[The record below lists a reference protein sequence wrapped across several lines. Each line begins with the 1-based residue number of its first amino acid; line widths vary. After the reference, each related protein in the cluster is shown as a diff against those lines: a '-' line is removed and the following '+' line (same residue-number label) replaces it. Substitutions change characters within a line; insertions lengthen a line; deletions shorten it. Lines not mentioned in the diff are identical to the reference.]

1 LHKSQWTSNNNFRNI
16 AVMDKKWF
24 QDRLRH
30 LGKTQRGLARHM
42 GLDPSRVTEIFN
54 QSRGIK
60 IEEAVEMSDYLETS
74 LEDLVARLGA
84 SVTPGHKASSL
95 VVGYVGAGETV
106 LSIDDHA
113 KGSGL
118 YKIDAPQGEGG
129 GVCVVVRG
137 NSMAP
142 RFRDGEHLGY
152 SRDEGLDLAKCFG
165 RECVVQTRDGRQL
178 VKIVEPGNAP
188 GQVTLVSV
196 NAATPIEQNV
206 AVEWVAPVTWVKLRA
221 RG

>member
-1 LHKSQWTSNNNFRNI
+1 MEKR
-16 AVMDKKWF
+16 WF
-24 QDRLRH
+24 QDRLRQ
-30 LGKTQRGLARHM
+30 LGKTQRGLATHM
-42 GLDPSRVTEIFN
+42 GLDPSRITEILN
-54 QSRGIK
+54 QSRSIK
-60 IEEAVEMSDYLETS
+60 IEEAVEMADYLETS
-74 LEDLVARLGA
+74 LDDLVRKLGA
-84 SVTPGHKASSL
+84 AISPGAMASSL

-106 LSIDDHA
+106 FSIDDHE

-137 NSMAP
+137 NSMSP

-152 SRDEGLDLAKCFG
+152 SREEGLDLAKCYG
-165 RECVVQTRDGRQL
+165 RECVVQTKDGRQL

-188 GQVTLVSV
+188 GDVTLVSV
-196 NAATPIEQNV
+196 NSSTPIEQNV
-206 AVEWVAPVTWVKLRA
+206 PVEWVGPVTWVKLRP

>member
-1 LHKSQWTSNNNFRNI
+1 MEKR
-16 AVMDKKWF
+16 WF

-30 LGKTQRGLARHM
+30 LGKTQRGLAKHM
-42 GLDPSRVTEIFN
+42 GLDPSRVTEILN
-54 QSRGIK
+54 QNRSIK
-60 IEEAVEMSDYLETS
+60 IEEAVEMSEYLETS
-74 LEDLVARLGA
+74 LEDLVIRLGTNINPEA
-84 SVTPGHKASSL
+84 KASSL

-137 NSMAP
+137 QSMSP

-152 SRDEGLDLAKCFG
+152 SREDGLDLAKCFG
-165 RECVVQTRDGRQL
+165 RECVVQTKDGRQL

-188 GQVTLVSV
+188 GEVTLVSV
-196 NAATPIEQNV
+196 NSATPIEQNV
-206 AVEWVAPVTWVKLRA
+206 PVEWVAPVTWVKLRP

>member
-1 LHKSQWTSNNNFRNI
+1 MEKR
-16 AVMDKKWF
+16 WF

-30 LGKTQRGLARHM
+30 LGKTQRGLAKHM
-42 GLDPSRVTEIFN
+42 GLDPSRVTEILN
-54 QSRGIK
+54 QNRSIK
-60 IEEAVEMSDYLETS
+60 IEEAVEMSEYLETS
-74 LEDLVARLGA
+74 LEDLVIRLGTNINPEA
-84 SVTPGHKASSL
+84 KASSL

-137 NSMAP
+137 QSMSP

-152 SRDEGLDLAKCFG
+152 SREDGLDLAKCFG
-165 RECVVQTRDGRQL
+165 RECVVQTKDGRQL

-188 GQVTLVSV
+188 GEVTLVSV
-196 NAATPIEQNV
+196 NSATPIEQNV
-206 AVEWVAPVTWVKLRA
+206 AIEWVAPVTWVKLRP

>member
-1 LHKSQWTSNNNFRNI
+1 MEKR
-16 AVMDKKWF
+16 WF
-24 QDRLRH
+24 QDRLRQ

-42 GLDPSRVTEIFN
+42 GLDPSRVTEILN
-54 QSRGIK
+54 QNRSIK
-60 IEEAVEMSDYLETS
+60 VEEAVEMSEYLETS
-74 LEDLVARLGA
+74 LEDLITRLGTSLS
-84 SVTPGHKASSL
+84 SVAKASSL

-137 NSMAP
+137 NSMSP

-152 SRDEGLDLAKCFG
+152 SREDGLDLARCFG
-165 RECVVQTRDGRQL
+165 RECVVQTKDGRQL
-178 VKIVEPGNAP
+178 VKIVEPGNKA
-188 GQVTLVSV
+188 GLVTLVSV
-196 NAATPIEQNV
+196 NSATPIEQNV
-206 AVEWVAPVTWVKLRA
+206 PVEWVAPVTWVKLRQ
-221 RG
+221 RN

>member
-1 LHKSQWTSNNNFRNI
+1 MEKR
-16 AVMDKKWF
+16 WF
-24 QDRLRH
+24 KDRLRQ
-30 LGKTQRGLARHM
+30 LGKTQRGLAKHM
-42 GLDPSRVTEIFN
+42 GLDPSRITEILN
-54 QSRGIK
+54 ESRGIK
-60 IEEAVEMSDYLETS
+60 IEEAVEMAEYLETS
-74 LEDLVARLGA
+74 LGDLVTKLGA
-84 SVTPGHKASSL
+84 TVNPGAKPSSL

-106 LSIDDHA
+106 LSIDDHE

-152 SRDEGLDLAKCFG
+152 SRDEGLDLAKCYG
-165 RECVVQTRDGRQL
+165 RECVVQTKDGRQL

-196 NAATPIEQNV
+196 NSATPIEQNV
-206 AVEWVAPVTWVKLRA
+206 PVDWVAPVTWVKLRA
-221 RG
+221 GG

>member
-1 LHKSQWTSNNNFRNI
+1 MEKR
-16 AVMDKKWF
+16 WF
-24 QDRLRH
+24 QDRLRQ
-30 LGKTQRGLARHM
+30 LGKTQRGLAKHM
-42 GLDPSRVTEIFN
+42 GLDPSRVTEILN
-54 QSRGIK
+54 QNRSIK
-60 IEEAVEMSDYLETS
+60 VEEAVEMSEYLETS
-74 LEDLVARLGA
+74 LEDLITRLGTSLS
-84 SVTPGHKASSL
+84 SVAKASSL

-137 NSMAP
+137 NSMSP

-152 SRDEGLDLAKCFG
+152 SREDGLDLAQCFG
-165 RECVVQTRDGRQL
+165 RECVVQTKDGRQL
-178 VKIVEPGNAP
+178 VKIVEPGNKA
-188 GQVTLVSV
+188 GLVTLVSV
-196 NAATPIEQNV
+196 NSATPIEQNV
-206 AVEWVAPVTWVKLRA
+206 AVEWVAPVTWVKLRQ